1 MFFFVLPGPCKP
13 LVMKTIMVLS
23 GDKKMSSLVA
33 IILGS
38 WLDQTIEVADIECTF
53 CRYTEDDDSR
63 EFPAGV
69 TGENR

>member
-1 MFFFVLPGPCKP
+1 LFFFVLPGPCKP

-38 WLDQTIEVADIECTF
+38 WLGQKMYAAQEDCT
-53 CRYTEDDDSR
+53 R
-63 EFPAGV
+63 
-69 TGENR
+69 